1 MYANVLVAGAEC
13 IDWMMEHKDVPLVG
27 VPRVYFDKEVAEGR
41 QNAVLGMNGTVNAM
55 EAAAL
60 AAGAEIMLN
69 TKCETLVVEDGVV
82 VGIMAKDADGNEIY
96 AKVRKALCCRGRFG
110 MNRDLLKRYI
120 PSCYEQALQGGPMP
134 FHTGDTFRMGLGA
147 GADYAGLNSF
157 SCWEGGLE

>member
-96 AKVRKALCCRGRFG
+96 AKGAKGVVLCGGGFG

-147 GADYAGLNSF
+147 GRLCGIEF
-157 SCWEGGLE
+157 V